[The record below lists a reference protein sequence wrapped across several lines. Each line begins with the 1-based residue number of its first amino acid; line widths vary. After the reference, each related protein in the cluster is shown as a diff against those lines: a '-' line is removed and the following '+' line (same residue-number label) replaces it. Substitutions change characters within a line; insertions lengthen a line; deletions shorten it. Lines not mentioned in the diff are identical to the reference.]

1 MTVLL
6 VLFLFLAFVGT
17 DHVVRRASRRAAA
30 RRAASKATGLPRVP
44 PPQFAGLSKR
54 AVG

>member
-17 DHVVRRASRRAAA
+17 DHLVRLASRRAAA
-30 RRAASKATGLPRVP
+30 RRARPPSVATPPYAALP
-44 PPQFAGLSKR
+44 KR
-54 AVG
+54 AIG

>member
-17 DHVVRRASRRAAA
+17 DHLVRMASRRAAT
-30 RRAASKATGLPRVP
+30 RREKPSRVATP
-44 PPQFAGLSKR
+44 PYPILTKR
-54 AVG
+54 PIG